1 MIPIGVWKPWYVYRP
16 QQILRRLIGLTGTPP
31 SDYQHLRAAWGID
44 MLANPAEHLGRCLW
58 TTGVYDLAVSEVMFR
73 LVQRGDIVLD
83 AGANIGYMTLLA
95 AVAAGPQ
102 GRVISWEPNP
112 HLFSILTKNVNA
124 TRARIH
130 MAPVDLRQTALGAY
144 HHRTELI
151 LSDPADDNDGLSYI
165 PIVPSVGG
173 SGFSRTVT
181 PESISNE
188 RPQTV
193 QVQVE
198 TLDDLLG
205 DQKVGLAKVD
215 VEGYEIQLFTGST
228 RALDSHRI
236 RHIVFEDHQGTG
248 SAAAALLEASGYRL
262 FAIGWSMTRPLLAE
276 VRPGQ
281 SLSSVYEAPSYLAT
295 VDPDNALRACAPS
308 GWRALRRQ
316 TAPHIACQ

>member
-1 MIPIGVWKPWYVYRP
+1 MIPTGVWKPWYVYRP
-16 QQILRRLIGLTGTPP
+16 QQILRRVIGLTGTPS

-44 MLANPAEHLGRCLW
+44 MLANPTEHLGRCLW

-73 LVQRGDIVLD
+73 LVQRGDIVID

-112 HLFSILTKNVNA
+112 HLFSILTENVKG
-124 TRARIH
+124 TRARVQ

-144 HHRTELI
+144 RHRTELV
-151 LSDPADDNDGLSYI
+151 LSDPALANNGLSYI
-165 PIVPSVGG
+165 PAGPISTDNV
-173 SGFSRTVT
+173 RTV
-181 PESISNE
+181 P
-188 RPQTV
+188 
-193 QVQVE
+193 VQVE

-205 DQKVGLAKVD
+205 DQNAGLAKVD
-215 VEGYEIQLFTGST
+215 VEGYEIQVFTGSA

-262 FAIGWSMTRPLLAE
+262 FSIGWSMTRPVLAE

-281 SLSSVYEAPSYLAT
+281 SLSTVYEAPSYLAT
-295 VDPDNALRACAPS
+295 VDPEHALRACARS

-316 TAPHIACQ
+316 TAPHIEWP

>member
-1 MIPIGVWKPWYVYRP
+1 MPIGVWKPWYVYRP
-16 QQILRRLIGLTGTPP
+16 QQILRRLIGLAGTPS

-44 MLANPAEHLGRCLW
+44 ILANPAEHLGRCLW
-58 TTGVYDLAVSEVMFR
+58 TTGIYDLAVSEVMFR
-73 LVQRGDIVLD
+73 LVRRGDIVLD

-112 HLFSILTKNVNA
+112 HLFSILTKNVNG
-124 TRARIH
+124 TRARIQ

-144 HHRTELI
+144 HHRTVLV
-151 LSDPADDNDGLSYI
+151 LSDPAVANNGLSYI
-165 PIVPSVGG
+165 PIVPSVVA
-173 SGFSRTVT
+173 SGIPPSPSDGEVSPRPHTV
-181 PESISNE
+181 EVE
-188 RPQTV
+188 
-193 QVQVE
+193 VE

-205 DQKVGLAKVD
+205 GQTVGLAKLD
-215 VEGYEIQLFTGST
+215 VEGYEIQVFTGST

-262 FAIGWSMTRPLLAE
+262 FSIGWSMTRPLLAE
-276 VRPGQ
+276 VRPGR
-281 SLSSVYEAPSYLAT
+281 SLSTVYEAPSYLAT
-295 VDPDNALRACAPS
+295 VDPEHALRACARS

-316 TAPHIACQ
+316 TVPHVEWQ